1 MEGIEGK
8 MNIGSRKFIVVAA
21 IILVVVTVA
30 VSIAVLEWWMEA
42 SYVEPPPFTE
52 QVNITSMIFDV
63 TNKRIVI
70 TANNILSTSV
80 TINEVWV
87 NNVTQTSVSP
97 TLPSTITAK
106 SGVVY
111 TITLS
116 SLSSGQQYQVR
127 LISIKGNAFMYI
139 ATAPS

>member
-1 MEGIEGK
+1 V
-8 MNIGSRKFIVVAA
+8 NIRSRKSIVVAS

-30 VSIAVLEWWMEA
+30 VSIAVLEWWKDA

-63 TNKRIVI
+63 TNKRIMI

-80 TINEVWV
+80 AINEVWV
-87 NNVTQTSVSP
+87 NNVNQTSVNP
-97 TLPSTITAK
+97 TLPSTITANN
-106 SGVVY
+106 VVTY
-111 TITLS
+111 NITLS
-116 SLSSGQQYQVR
+116 SISKGYTYQVK
-127 LISIKGNAFMYI
+127 LVSLKGNQFLWT